1 MVFIMFAQ
9 KCEML
14 VFRCVLDYVSLR
26 RYLLE
31 VPSSLTSC
39 TIRRTLCVNFPTRLV
54 PAATHRI
61 SSISGNVSFVRGIVS
76 AA

>member
-1 MVFIMFAQ
+1 MLFMAFAQ
-9 KCEML
+9 KCEVL
-14 VFRCVLDYVSLR
+14 VFRYMIDYVSLR

-54 PAATHRI
+54 PAATHRQ
-61 SSISGNVSFVRGIVS
+61 NKFD
-76 AA
+76 